1 MDIFKNFAKPHEDG
15 MDRFE
20 GLELLDEVS
29 GPPAFKNAV
38 SYLKCTVKKV
48 AEAGDHDIVIAEI
61 NDGITMN
68 ADAEPMTHI
77 RKNGFQY

>member
-20 GLELLDEVS
+20 GLDLIEDTN
-29 GPPAFKNAV
+29 PPAFKNAV
-38 SYLKCTVKKV
+38 SYLKCTVKNV
-48 AEAGDHDIVIAEI
+48 AEGGDHDVVIAEI
-61 NDGITMN
+61 TDAITMN
-68 ADAEPMTHI
+68 AEAEPMTHV